1 MYFRT
6 DINKIE
12 ILTEPTKHF
21 PISVNREMVD
31 LGIVFKADTI
41 IETINWFLKEKGGVQ
56 E

>member
-41 IETINWFLKEKGGVQ
+41 I
-56 E
+56 